1 MHRLAVVA
9 IVLGIV
15 SPATAEDVERHAQLQ
30 ADLGLTVIQLAYE
43 HPIGSHFA
51 ASISAGLFGSY
62 FLPWFDL
69 GDNVIGVGAGVRGTW
84 FARETGR
91 GFYIAPYF
99 RAHRVS
105 GDHDSM
111 HGTGLGFTTGAF
123 AGWAF
128 GLTDRLDL
136 RLGVGAQF
144 IPQHLDTAAGTA
156 STSVPFVALDLVV
169 GYRL

>member
-1 MHRLAVVA
+1 VQRLAVLA
-9 IVLGIV
+9 GVLGAASSV
-15 SPATAEDVERHAQLQ
+15 QADAPAQVQ

-43 HPIGSHFA
+43 HPINRHFA

-69 GDNVIGVGAGVRGTW
+69 GDDVIGVGGGVRATW

-91 GFYIAPYF
+91 GFYIAPYV

-111 HGTGLGFTTGAF
+111 HGTGLGVTTGAF

-144 IPQHLDTAAGTA
+144 IHQYLDTTAGRA